1 MNRVRGY
8 ISSRPFLGE
17 RVPQHV
23 QNLVIR
29 DYCNKQSLQYL
40 LSATEYAMANS
51 HLVLQQVL
59 EELSI
64 LDGIVFYSL
73 FLLPEDKAERDSV
86 IQIILKKEKTIYFA
100 VEGLKISNKTEE
112 ISCVLITGPKSRD
125 ILQQLTKDDISN
137 AVLPWLNCKTI
148 NVGTCGHVRKG
159 DC

>member
-8 ISSRPFLGE
+8 IFSRPFLGE

-51 HLVLQQVL
+51 HLILQQVL

-73 FLLPEDKAERDSV
+73 FLLPEDKTERDRV
-86 IQIILKKEKTIYFA
+86 INSILKKGKTIYFA
-100 VEGLKISNKTEE
+100 VEGLRMNNKTEHE
-112 ISCVLITGPKSRD
+112 RIENIWQVK
-125 ILQQLTKDDISN
+125 K
-137 AVLPWLNCKTI
+137 VLPNCLMKYDY
-148 NVGTCGHVRKG
+148 KG
-159 DC
+159 NLEEFA

>member
-1 MNRVRGY
+1 VNRVRGY
-8 ISSRPFLGE
+8 IFSRPFLGE

-51 HLVLQQVL
+51 HLILQQVL

-73 FLLPEDKAERDSV
+73 FLLPEDKTERDRV
-86 IQIILKKEKTIYFA
+86 INFILKKEKTIYFA
-100 VEGLKISNKTEE
+100 VEGLRMNNKTEHE
-112 ISCVLITGPKSRD
+112 RIENIWQVK
-125 ILQQLTKDDISN
+125 K
-137 AVLPWLNCKTI
+137 VLPNCLMKYDY
-148 NVGTCGHVRKG
+148 KG
-159 DC
+159 NLEEFA

>member
-73 FLLPEDKAERDSV
+73 FLLPEDKTERDRV
-86 IQIILKKEKTIYFA
+86 INFILKKGKT
-100 VEGLKISNKTEE
+100 V
-112 ISCVLITGPKSRD
+112 
-125 ILQQLTKDDISN
+125 
-137 AVLPWLNCKTI
+137 
-148 NVGTCGHVRKG
+148 
-159 DC
+159 

>member
-8 ISSRPFLGE
+8 IFSRPFLGE

-29 DYCNKQSLQYL
+29 DYCNKQGLQYL

-51 HLVLQQVL
+51 HLILQQVL

-73 FLLPEDKAERDSV
+73 FLLPEDKTERDRV
-86 IQIILKKEKTIYFA
+86 INFILKKEKTIYFA
-100 VEGLKISNKTEE
+100 VEGLRMNNKTEHE
-112 ISCVLITGPKSRD
+112 RIETIWQVK
-125 ILQQLTKDDISN
+125 K
-137 AVLPWLNCKTI
+137 VLPNCLNEI
-148 NVGTCGHVRKG
+148 
-159 DC
+159 